1 MTDEI
6 RKSVGLKELIE
17 MEGNGKK
24 FKYKGYDCEIKR
36 NESMGHLCGYLELP
50 FQKLSDELLEIPHGG
65 VTYQKAN
72 DNGNLVIGF
81 DCAHEFDRLP
91 FVESQDDCYYTY
103 CDMSF
108 VEGELKKMVDYLEK
122 EGIR

>member
-6 RKSVGLKELIE
+6 RKSVGLQELIK
-17 MEGNGKK
+17 MEGNEKK
-24 FKYKGYDCEIKR
+24 FQYKGYNCEIKR
-36 NESMGHLCGYLELP
+36 IEGSGHLCGYVELP
-50 FQKLSDELLEIPHGG
+50 FQKLSDELQEIPHGG
-65 VTYQKAN
+65 VTYRKVTEQ
-72 DNGNLVIGF
+72 GNVVIGF

-91 FVESQDDCYYTY
+91 FVESHDDCYYTY
-103 CDMSF
+103 CDMGF

>member
-1 MTDEI
+1 MTDDI
-6 RKSVGLKELIE
+6 RKSVGLQELIE
-17 MEGNGKK
+17 REGNGKK
-24 FKYKGYDCEIKR
+24 FQYKGYNCEIKR
-36 NESMGHLCGYLELP
+36 IEGTGHLCGYVEIFPQRLSNELLELP
-50 FQKLSDELLEIPHGG
+50 YGG
-65 VTYQKAN
+65 VTYRKVNEQ
-72 DNGNLVIGF
+72 GNVVIGF

-91 FVESQDDCYYTY
+91 FVEGHDDYYYTY

>member
-24 FKYKGYDCEIKR
+24 FQYKGYNCEIKR
-36 NESMGHLCGYLELP
+36 IDGTGHLCGYVEIP
-50 FQKLSDELLEIPHGG
+50 PRPLSDELLELPHGG
-65 VTYQKAN
+65 ITYREIN
-72 DNGNLVIGF
+72 DNGNLIIGF
-81 DCAHEFDRLP
+81 DCAHGFDLMP
-91 FVESQDDCYYTY
+91 FIDKPKGSHKYR
-103 CDMSF
+103 DMGF